1 MSWELQHSVIAN
13 ANRQTVWESVS
24 DIDNLPPRSR
34 SSSMPVK
41 FRINAWSIVSST
53 AFAIVLVAGCS
64 TQDPSPVN
72 PGAPTTPAQGPAPDL
87 KGIEQ
92 DLQGIKKAVTPPV
105 IIKPDQPPA
114 PAAEPAKA
122 G

>member
-1 MSWELQHSVIAN
+1 
-13 ANRQTVWESVS
+13 
-24 DIDNLPPRSR
+24 
-34 SSSMPVK
+34 MPVK
-41 FRINAWSIVSST
+41 VRINAWSNVSST
-53 AFAIVLVAGCS
+53 AFALVLMAGCS
-64 TQDPSPVN
+64 TQDSLPVN

-87 KGIEQ
+87 KDIKQ
-92 DLQGIKKAVTPPV
+92 DLENIKKDVAPPV